1 MVPVDPLLSEVDAQS
16 GRLTFYYVGALAD
29 GVAASAHEVVA
40 TVDGGSAVRTKL
52 GEDRR
57 ATVTFGTLAA
67 GAHDIEVALAAP
79 DGTTLCRHR
88 YGITARTKRAKAVGR
103 RLNNFVTEILDA
115 PLTEGEVAFE
125 SPHEGWVF
133 IGFDKP
139 YAAAKAYLDGGAEP
153 VVVFRPDEPSETM
166 RWLKEGTH
174 KVRVAGA
181 AAGGRLAIRLVKP
194 LKITARSFA
203 KETTDIRV
211 RNQGYGFDFFRKW
224 IFSSFNILTMGG
236 NWRLASAKDRMA
248 WGNAQLQARGKGYKA
263 ASDIRPGNLE
273 LRASLEK
280 IRGYVTGSAAYRDGL
295 PLEVDEHKV
304 NAPAEE
310 MDAFAEATWEM
321 VSDGKGMAMFADYC
335 DLPSQPLTN
344 LQAQVSALSAV
355 MNTGNGHGMLV
366 PEMYLA
372 TKRTERDA
380 EAEVD
385 RVLAYVESIRRAI
398 PSGPSHIIHLFGGW
412 LTIGEWSSD
421 SSPEADVKVRYDR
434 YLHRLATDPA
444 FADVGGVG
452 MSTLAC
458 DEEIARWMARIVHH
472 YCIEGRTDSLAE
484 KLGYRYRPEIVTNG
498 DFMDGLNGWT
508 AEPAAPDAIREER
521 RIGYGGKKGQC
532 RMARSDTEIGEHF
545 AVFTR
550 SEKAPSRLSQPIGNL
565 VPGKLYM
572 LTFCTADYDDVL
584 APGTREVDRTFSVS
598 IEGAETLPELSWDV
612 VVPDAKAIQKARK
625 AGLPVHCVTVTH
637 RIVFRAQAA
646 TGRLTFS
653 DWKGAAERGGPV
665 GGRQLLNFVRIA
677 PYFSMTDCGGVGT
690 DADAFAGTTVTVSKD
705 FGFDPED
712 STRFLQAALSSGAA
726 KVVVDRQAAD
736 WVSTSLTGAPNQ
748 TVVFE
753 PGVTLRAKPGTFH
766 GRADCL
772 LVYVNVSNVLITGY
786 GATLKM
792 ERAIYDKPPYTKSEH
807 RHTLNLRGVSNF
819 RVEGLTCT
827 ESGGDGIFIGGGQRK
842 NHVFYPPA
850 NVTLKDVKCV
860 RNYRQGLSVIAVRGL
875 LCDNCD
881 FSETGGTPPQS
892 GIDFEPNWPDEVLQD
907 IVVRNCRF
915 ENNKG
920 RGYEFYLGNLN
931 AKSAPVTARFENC
944 VTRGNVNGFEY
955 QQRRLKYNDLPVGG
969 RVELENC
976 TFERS
981 RHAGVAIHDKPE
993 TSAKIVFRN
1002 CRIVDCCTV
1011 STNGPDVTLQTRL
1024 WDTPLVKGVDFS
1036 GLEIQQPFPR
1046 PKFSDQGVDWTAPG
1060 VTVPRRETFD
1070 LSSATVVDPVPGE
1083 MRKLEGACPAGH
1095 FTLALYVERPRK
1107 VTLRAQMLRLS
1118 KRPLVPAGVKVLR
1131 NGVPLRRVRL
1141 PAVTEEPVT
1150 LSFAASSAGFYEM
1163 DVSSGRHAVR
1173 LLEADVPVAVRI
1185 LKKPQ
1190 FFASRPGCAYFWT
1203 DAHQPFALF
1212 AGADSYE
1219 KGAVK
1224 LFSPTGGEAWA
1235 RNPLTSLER
1244 YQPPAVEVKKG
1255 LWRIEVAY
1263 PKGMHRTIQ
1272 IDVPG
1277 TLGNVF
1283 LSPDRYWR

>member
-1 MVPVDPLLSEVDAQS
+1 MGRHVVMSLAFLSGMLCAATLPTPRMVPVDPLLSEVDAQS

-29 GVAASAHEVVA
+29 GVAESAHEVVA
-40 TVDGGSAVRTKL
+40 TVDGGNAVRAKL

-57 ATVTFGTLAA
+57 ATVAFGALAE
-67 GAHDIEVALAAP
+67 GAHDIEVALSAP
-79 DGTTLCRHR
+79 GGTMLCRHR

-115 PLTEGEVAFE
+115 PLTDGEVTFE
-125 SPHEGWVF
+125 NPREGWVF

-139 YAAAKAYLDGGAEP
+139 YAAAKAYLDGGVEP

-166 RWLKEGTH
+166 RWLEEGTH
-174 KVRVAGA
+174 KVRVTDA

-224 IFSSFNILTMGG
+224 IFGSFNILTMGG

-248 WGNAQLQARGKGYKA
+248 WGNAQLLARGKGYKA

-280 IRGYVTGSAAYRDGL
+280 MRGYVTGSAAYRDGL

-321 VSDGKGMAMFADYC
+321 VADGKGMAMFADYC
-335 DLPSQPLTN
+335 DLPGQPLTN
-344 LQAQVSALSAV
+344 LQSQVSALSAV

-498 DFMDGLNGWT
+498 DFMDGLKGWT

-550 SEKAPSRLSQPIGNL
+550 AEKAPNRLSQPIGNL

-572 LTFCTADYDDVL
+572 LTFCTADYDDVI

-598 IEGAETLPELSWDV
+598 IEGVETLPELSWDV
-612 VVPDAKAIQKARK
+612 VVPDAKAIRKARK

-646 TGRLTFS
+646 TGRLTFF
-653 DWKGAAERGGPV
+653 DWKGPTERGGPV

-677 PYFSMTDCGGVGT
+677 PYFPMADECTALPTRGMCGHQGDPQNFPGNTVESLMSAVQKGVAMVEFDLQRCKSGEFVLFHDETLGCLFTEEGRGT
-690 DADAFAGTTVTVSKD
+690 GRIRDYTLAELKS
-705 FGFDPED
+705 
-712 STRFLQAALSSGAA
+712 RF
-726 KVVVDRQAAD
+726 
-736 WVSTSLTGAPNQ
+736 WVGRTKKCRLA
-748 TVVFE
+748 
-753 PGVTLRAKPGTFH
+753 TF
-766 GRADCL
+766 
-772 LVYVNVSNVLITGY
+772 
-786 GATLKM
+786 
-792 ERAIYDKPPYTKSEH
+792 
-807 RHTLNLRGVSNF
+807 
-819 RVEGLTCT
+819 
-827 ESGGDGIFIGGGQRK
+827 
-842 NHVFYPPA
+842 
-850 NVTLKDVKCV
+850 
-860 RNYRQGLSVIAVRGL
+860 
-875 LCDNCD
+875 
-881 FSETGGTPPQS
+881 
-892 GIDFEPNWPDEVLQD
+892 DEVLAVLPRSD
-907 IVVRNCRF
+907 LWINVHCYVG
-915 ENNKG
+915 KG
-920 RGYEFYLGNLN
+920 YVAEI
-931 AKSAPVTARFENC
+931 AR
-944 VTRGNVNGFEY
+944 
-955 QQRRLKYNDLPVGG
+955 
-969 RVELENC
+969 
-976 TFERS
+976 
-981 RHAGVAIHDKPE
+981 
-993 TSAKIVFRN
+993 KIVADGRKHQAFVCGSLGQIREARRAVPDIMACNMSRPGPRN
-1002 CRIVDCCTV
+1002 RDWTEEENRTYALDTV
-1011 STNGPDVTLQTRL
+1011 TNGCQFLQLCRRWPAKFSQIVHDGGGKVNFFRSDSPDEIEGLL
-1024 WDTPLVKGVDFS
+1024 SDGVDFI
-1036 GLEIQQPFPR
+1036 LTNR
-1046 PKFSDQGVDWTAPG
+1046 
-1060 VTVPRRETFD
+1060 
-1070 LSSATVVDPVPGE
+1070 PGE
-1083 MRKLEGACPAGH
+1083 M
-1095 FTLALYVERPRK
+1095 VPRF
-1107 VTLRAQMLRLS
+1107 REC
-1118 KRPLVPAGVKVLR
+1118 VK
-1131 NGVPLRRVRL
+1131 
-1141 PAVTEEPVT
+1141 
-1150 LSFAASSAGFYEM
+1150 
-1163 DVSSGRHAVR
+1163 
-1173 LLEADVPVAVRI
+1173 
-1185 LKKPQ
+1185 
-1190 FFASRPGCAYFWT
+1190 
-1203 DAHQPFALF
+1203 
-1212 AGADSYE
+1212 
-1219 KGAVK
+1219 
-1224 LFSPTGGEAWA
+1224 
-1235 RNPLTSLER
+1235 
-1244 YQPPAVEVKKG
+1244 
-1255 LWRIEVAY
+1255 
-1263 PKGMHRTIQ
+1263 
-1272 IDVPG
+1272 
-1277 TLGNVF
+1277 
-1283 LSPDRYWR
+1283 